1 MSRARAAVLDAIEGG
16 EGASSLAELSEAT
29 GLHANTLRDH
39 LAALVSAGLVSR
51 ERATPEGRGRPAS
64 LYRPTARE
72 RGPVAE
78 YAGLASTLA
87 ASIHRTS
94 ADPVT
99 EAVAAGTEWG
109 RDLAR
114 SAGPPTEQGDVAA
127 RRQVVSVLDAMG
139 FDPQVDP
146 ADDPEHTTVRLTRCP
161 LLDAARRYP
170 DVVCGVHLG
179 IAKGA
184 LREYDADDSE
194 VSLLPFAQ
202 PDACLLHLGALQVN
216 R

>member
-1 MSRARAAVLDAIEGG
+1 MSRARAAVLDAIEGS
-16 EGASSLAELSEAT
+16 EGASSLAELSQVT
-29 GLHANTLRDH
+29 GLHANTLREH
-39 LAALVSAGLVSR
+39 LSALVAAGLVRR

-64 LYRPTARE
+64 LYRPAARE
-72 RGPVAE
+72 RGSVAE

-94 ADPVT
+94 ADPVA
-99 EAVAAGTEWG
+99 EAVTAGTEWG
-109 RDLAR
+109 HELAR
-114 SAGPPTEQGDVAA
+114 AAGPPTAPGDLAA
-127 RRQVVSVLDAMG
+127 RRQVISVLDTMG

-146 ADDPEHTTVRLTRCP
+146 AEDPGHDTVRLTRCP
-161 LLDAARRYP
+161 LLDTARRYP

-179 IAKGA
+179 IAKGV
-184 LREYDADDSE
+184 LREYDADDSG